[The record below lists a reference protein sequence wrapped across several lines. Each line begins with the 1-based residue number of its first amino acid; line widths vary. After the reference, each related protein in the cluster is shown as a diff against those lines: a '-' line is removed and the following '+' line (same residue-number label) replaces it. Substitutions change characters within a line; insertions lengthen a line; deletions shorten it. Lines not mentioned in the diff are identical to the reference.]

1 MEPLKSFLNSFWGA
15 NCVQI
20 YAVALMLVFLK
31 IVFKY
36 ITKMDVLKISAKAD
50 AATKKAVHF
59 ECLRVG
65 VDLVVLGIVTLLSI
79 IRVALSLGSSLD
91 KSLLTSLSSL
101 QGTLVIFQLILLG
114 LATLSTGIF
123 DSADRSYKRGVYVP
137 NVLGVISIIVSVG
150 AFFFISQGR

>member
-50 AATKKAVHF
+50 AATRKAVHF

-65 VDLVVLGIVTLLSI
+65 VDLVVLGIVTFLSV
-79 IRVALSLGSSLD
+79 IRLALSFANTLD
-91 KSLLTSLSSL
+91 KSVLTSLSTL
-101 QGTLVIFQLILLG
+101 QVTLVIFQLILLG

-123 DSADRSYKRGVYVP
+123 DSPDRSYKRGVYVP

>member
-36 ITKMDVLKISAKAD
+36 ITKIDVLKISAKAD
-50 AATKKAVHF
+50 VATRKAVHF

-65 VDLVVLGIVTLLSI
+65 VDLAVLGIVTFLSI
-79 IRVALSLGSSLD
+79 IRLALSFADTLD
-91 KSLLTSLSSL
+91 KSLLISFSTL
-101 QGTLVIFQLILLG
+101 QGTLVVFQLILLG

-123 DSADRSYKRGVYVP
+123 DSSERSYKRGVYVP

>member
-50 AATKKAVHF
+50 AATRKAVHF
-59 ECLRVG
+59 ECLRIG

-91 KSLLTSLSSL
+91 KSLLTSLSTL
-101 QGTLVIFQLILLG
+101 QGTLVVFQLILLG

>member
-50 AATKKAVHF
+50 AATRKAVHF

-91 KSLLTSLSSL
+91 KSLLTSLSTL
-101 QGTLVIFQLILLG
+101 QGTLIVFQLILLG